1 VDTRL
6 EAIRL
11 TPDQAVPLALLATEA
26 VTNALKHSDAAAAGR
41 SSLSVTLWSLE
52 PGWAELTVTNSFDG
66 TAAADVD
73 PDKGS
78 GLGSQLVDAFVHQ
91 LGGTVERRVERDTYS
106 LVMRFPIGALHEA
119 EERATVRAVAE

>member
-1 VDTRL
+1 
-6 EAIRL
+6 
-11 TPDQAVPLALLATEA
+11 
-26 VTNALKHSDAAAAGR
+26 
-41 SSLSVTLWSLE
+41 
-52 PGWAELTVTNSFDG
+52 
-66 TAAADVD
+66 VD